1 MSKSLPRPS
10 AGQSTLEVLRLSLA
24 LLARIPKTRWVTA
37 EELHAQ
43 LDAAGIDRGIRTVQR
58 LLNFLSIEYDIERD
72 DRAKPYRYRW
82 SPAARGLALPTL
94 QPQEALVLALAQRQ
108 LAQLLPANV
117 VGSLSALF
125 DQARRQTLECEAP
138 TAEADWLLKVQA
150 VGALQPLLPPP
161 IDDNVF
167 AEVSQALFANLWLD
181 VVYGNAE
188 GVVRASR
195 VMPLGL
201 ALQGERLYLV
211 CRYEGFDNER
221 NLALHRIHSAQA
233 SSLGFDR
240 PCDFDLATYA
250 SDGGFTF
257 GDGRRI
263 RLSFKI
269 DKVNGLHLLES
280 RLSEDQQVM
289 VKGNVYLIAATVVD
303 SLALDWWLATFGD
316 AVTDIRKEFVN
327 VAL

>member
-1 MSKSLPRPS
+1 MSQSLPRPS

-37 EELHAQ
+37 EELHIQ
-43 LDAAGIDRGIRTVQR
+43 LEAAGIERGIRTVQR
-58 LLNFLSIEYDIERD
+58 LLNFLSSEYDIERD

-82 SPAARGLALPTL
+82 SSSARGLALPTL
-94 QPQEALVLALAQRQ
+94 QPQEALVLALAHRQ
-108 LAQLLPANV
+108 LSLLLPANV
-117 VGSLSALF
+117 AGSLSALF
-125 DQARRQTLECEAP
+125 DQARRQTVESAVP
-138 TAEADWLLKVQA
+138 TAEADWLSKVQI
-150 VGALQPLLPPP
+150 VGSLQPLLPPP
-161 IDDNVF
+161 ISDEVF

-188 GVVRASR
+188 GIERAAR

-221 NLALHRIHSAQA
+221 NLALNRMRSAKA
-233 SSLGFDR
+233 CSLGFDR
-240 PCDFDLATYA
+240 PRDFDLSTYA
-250 SDGGFTF
+250 EDGRFAF
-257 GDGRRI
+257 GEGRRI
-263 RLSFKI
+263 RLSFLI
-269 DKVNGLHLLES
+269 EKVNGMHLLES
-280 RLSEDQQVM
+280 RLSKDQQVV
-289 VKGNVYLIAATVVD
+289 VKGNAYLVTATVVD

-316 AVTDIRKEFVN
+316 AVMDIQKDSVN